1 MSPRPGRNERQLAA
15 DQVVDPQRAGPV
27 AGRMMFEQHN
37 RVLIQKA
44 HRDGVVPGGD
54 REGVA
59 TLVQAV
65 PLDAGMLPSS

>member
-1 MSPRPGRNERQLAA
+1 
-15 DQVVDPQRAGPV
+15 
-27 AGRMMFEQHN
+27 MFEQHN
-37 RVLIQKA
+37 RVLVQKA

-65 PLDAGMLPSS
+65 PFDAGMLPSSRSFLSNKCSIVFGCGQCCFS

>member
-1 MSPRPGRNERQLAA
+1 
-15 DQVVDPQRAGPV
+15 
-27 AGRMMFEQHN
+27 MFEQHN